1 MTNLQLHLNLLWN
14 RQRKSGSDR
23 QTSFGYF
30 FGWGQWLIGGLHD
43 IDYVWILPVESTHA
57 NTFHEVKA
65 KAWQSCAAA
74 VICTGITV
82 LISLDGIPSE
92 DG

>member
-1 MTNLQLHLNLLWN
+1 MTSIMYEFCQLNL
-14 RQRKSGSDR
+14 
-23 QTSFGYF
+23 
-30 FGWGQWLIGGLHD
+30 
-43 IDYVWILPVESTHA
+43 A

-65 KAWQSCAAA
+65 KARQSCAAA

-82 LISLDGIPSE
+82 LISLDGIPSV